1 MGSSYLRFDKDSPEY
16 QAIVA
21 WWRELDSRRGERA
34 MLRRCKN
41 ITEVAF
47 SPSYHRLRLTISRLG
62 RVNDESLALIA
73 ALVAHVK
80 DDTGGGSIAEQMATG
95 IPDGSARVSDLRF
108 RRLLKV
114 KEQEE
119 LFTAMMRMIALLGS
133 GCNLQSL
140 IQSVYFWNDKTRKRW
155 AFDYY
160 SKSPEEK

>member
-34 MLRRCKN
+34 ILRRCRN
-41 ITEVAF
+41 LTEVAF
-47 SPSYHRLRLTISRLG
+47 SPSYHHLRLTISRLG
-62 RVNDESLALIA
+62 SVNDERLALIA
-73 ALVAHVK
+73 AILAHVK
-80 DDTGGGSIAEQMATG
+80 ADIEGGSIAEQMATG
-95 IPDGSARVSDLRF
+95 KTDGTTRVSGLRF

-114 KEQEE
+114 KEQDE
-119 LFTAMMRMIALLGS
+119 LFRAMIRMIALLGS

-140 IQSVYFWNDKTRKRW
+140 VQSLYFWNDEMRKRW

-160 SKSPEEK
+160 SKSPNEK